1 MIQKKSYR
9 NRSGWL
15 KARSGRIGGSDAAAL
30 LGLNPYKTNQELW
43 EEKTGRR
50 IPPDI
55 SKEPYVKY
63 GHQAEAPLRRLFAL
77 DFPQYKVKYYPNNIV
92 TNDKYP
98 FAHASLDGE
107 LEEIGTGRKG
117 ILEIKTT
124 SILQSMMYERWKDRI
139 PDNYYCQVLWYLMI
153 TEYDF
158 AVLKAQLKSEWSDG
172 EIRVTTKHY
181 FIERSEVLD
190 DIEELRIAGEKMWKC
205 IQEDRRPDI
214 LLPAI

>member
-1 MIQKKSYR
+1 M
-9 NRSGWL
+9 
-15 KARSGRIGGSDAAAL
+15 
-30 LGLNPYKTNQELW
+30 
-43 EEKTGRR
+43 
-50 IPPDI
+50 
-55 SKEPYVKY
+55 
-63 GHQAEAPLRRLFAL
+63 
-77 DFPQYKVKYYPNNIV
+77 KYYLNNII

-107 LEEIGTGRKG
+107 LEEVGTGRKG

-124 SILQSMMYERWKDRI
+124 SILQSMMYEKWKDRI
-139 PDNYYCQVLWYLMI
+139 PDNYYCQVLWYLLV